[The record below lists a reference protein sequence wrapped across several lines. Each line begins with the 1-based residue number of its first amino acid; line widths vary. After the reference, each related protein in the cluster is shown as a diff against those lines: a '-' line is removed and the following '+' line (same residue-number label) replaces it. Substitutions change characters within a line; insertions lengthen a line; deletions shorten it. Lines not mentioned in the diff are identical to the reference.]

1 MTNLTR
7 IAADTALVLIDLQQ
21 GIAAMPVQPHSAES
35 VVGNAVKLVARFR
48 QLGAPIILVNV
59 AFPLGPA
66 ALRPD
71 ADAVMN
77 LPATMPAGW
86 DQIVP
91 ELTPA
96 ADDILVTKRQWG
108 AFYGTGLDMQ
118 LRRRGIKTIVLAGIA
133 TNIGVESTAR
143 DAYERGYH
151 QVIVEDACSAMSAD
165 MHEFAFTKIFPRLAK
180 VRKTA
185 EVLLALA

>member
-1 MTNLTR
+1 MTNFTLV
-7 IAADTALVLIDLQQ
+7 AADTALILIDLQQ
-21 GIAAMPVQPHSAES
+21 GIAAMPVQPHSSAS
-35 VVGNAVKLVARFR
+35 VVDNAARLAARFR
-48 QLGAPIILVNV
+48 EAGAPVVLVNV
-59 AFPLGPA
+59 ASPVGPA

-77 LPATMPAGW
+77 LPATMPAEW

-91 ELTPA
+91 ELTPGS
-96 ADDILVTKRQWG
+96 DDILVTKRQWG

-151 QVIVEDACSAMSAD
+151 QVIVEDACSAMSAE
-165 MHEFAFTKIFPRLAK
+165 MHEFAFTKILPRLAR

-185 EVLLALA
+185 EVLLSLK